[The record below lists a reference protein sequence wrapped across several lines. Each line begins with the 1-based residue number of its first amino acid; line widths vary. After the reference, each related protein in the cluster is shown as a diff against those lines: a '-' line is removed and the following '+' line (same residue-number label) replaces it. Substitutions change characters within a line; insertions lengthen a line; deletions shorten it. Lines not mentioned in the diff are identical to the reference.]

1 MRMSDKIEIT
11 KEIMLAARDYVPN
24 AEKEA
29 WAAENATKCFD
40 KLSIKGSDGE
50 PAPDMYMVN
59 SGLKARYLM
68 GAFVGMYLGQ
78 KFEAEQDGSALMSEA
93 DYDRWAGSHAIN
105 QIERWKRDADL
116 RDKCYDMLSD
126 FKDLEKR
133 LSAQISGLLS
143 VMNDPVMRQN
153 EYMAAQVKQMPEL
166 LEQLKEF
173 QGKVEEN
180 GA

>member
-1 MRMSDKIEIT
+1 MSKKIEIT
-11 KEIMLAARDYVPN
+11 KDIMTAARDYVPN

-29 WAAENATKCFD
+29 WAAENAPRCFD
-40 KLSIKGSDGE
+40 KLAINGTDGE

-59 SGLKARYLM
+59 AGLKARFLM
-68 GAFVGMYLGQ
+68 GAFVGMYLLQ
-78 KFEAEQDGSALMSEA
+78 RFEADKDGSALMSEQ
-93 DYDRWAGSHAIN
+93 DFDMWAGSHALN
-105 QIERWKRDADL
+105 QVERWKRDSEL

-133 LSAQISGLLS
+133 LSAQINGLLT

-166 LEQLKEF
+166 LEQLKEL
-173 QGKVEEN
+173 QGKVEDN
-180 GA
+180 GV